1 MRHSWHHERVSSPHV
16 ALVSWGFPPFRGSG
30 TFRPLAVANALARA
44 GVRVTVLAAA
54 RETFLVHYGADPALE
69 SQIDAGVDVLRI
81 PWYPES
87 RWPLVND
94 WGPVRAADPRRH
106 VADLNKVVPTFPE
119 KVYDTWLPRITD
131 ALESLHQ
138 RDPLSLLIAT
148 GSPYGDLEAAV
159 TVGTAHDIPVVLDD
173 RDSFLADVF
182 TGDPHPLFEARV
194 PFAQRWFAAAREVW
208 FVNPP
213 IAAWHRQRFPQF
225 ADRFHVVENG
235 WDPGAVATDTIPPTP
250 GEAVRMGYVGLIPSN
265 FPMTTVLAAWE
276 QVRSSTDIP
285 LELQF
290 TGPLGYEVDS
300 PKWRHMAEL
309 VAAAPGVSWRGHLS
323 RSELAGVYA
332 ELDAL
337 LLAKEGGA
345 MVTGGKTYEY
355 AATGLPIAG
364 LIDPGSDAVRVL
376 SAYPRLHLTESLTDE
391 AAATALAAAIDDA
404 RTGGA
409 ERLAAAQSVGAD
421 LSRQAALTPAVDRV
435 LAAVRG

>member
-1 MRHSWHHERVSSPHV
+1 M
-16 ALVSWGFPPFRGSG
+16 AL
-30 TFRPLAVANALARA
+30 ANALARS

-54 RETFLVHYGADPALE
+54 RETFLVHYGADPTLE
-69 SQIDAGVDVLRI
+69 SQIAAGVDVLRI

-87 RWPLVND
+87 RWPVVND
-94 WGPVRAADPRRH
+94 WGPVRAADPRRY

-119 KVYDTWLPRITD
+119 KVYDTWLPRVTE
-131 ALESLHQ
+131 ALESLQ
-138 RDPLSLLIAT
+138 ERDPLSLLIAT

-182 TGDPHPLFEARV
+182 TGEPHPLFEARL
-194 PFAQRWFAAAREVW
+194 PFAQRWFTAAREVW

-213 IAAWHRQRFPQF
+213 IADWHRRRFPQF

-235 WDPGAVATDTIPPTP
+235 WDPGTVVTEAISPRPGDAT
-250 GEAVRMGYVGLIPSN
+250 RMGYVGLIPSN
-265 FPMTTVLAAWE
+265 FPMETVLAAWE
-276 QVRSSTDIP
+276 QVRSGADVP
-285 LELQF
+285 PELQF

-300 PKWRHMAEL
+300 PKWRRMAEL
-309 VAAAPGVSWRGHLS
+309 IDAAPGVSWRGHLS
-323 RSELAGVYA
+323 RSELAGVYS

-376 SAYPRLHLTESLTDE
+376 AAYPRLHLTESLTVDD
-391 AAATALAAAIDDA
+391 AATALAAALHDA
-404 RTGGA
+404 RTGGSD
-409 ERLAAAQSVGAD
+409 RCAAAQGVGAD
-421 LSRQAALTPAVDRV
+421 LSRQAALAPAVER
-435 LAAVRG
+435 LAAVARR